1 MGQRE
6 PWVYKTQGFSFYSE
20 VRAIA
25 EEKNFYNPLEIIK
38 FEKISDDIHHMGNKL
53 MIRIC
58 ANLARVNNGTRYYFY
73 KEYEYNIN
81 HYQRVSVKRGF
92 DYYVSIEEVVK
103 PTNGRNK
110 IFIRIGPSEFIGF
123 FEMIKESTKWFT
135 GKKIYAKKGGELVF
149 STPTIPSKSLS
160 ELPMGITLTL
170 APAILDNGREQKP
183 GVQIIVDTGKDIV
196 DFYMTVDNLF
206 GVYGALINYNMFMSA
221 QTMVSSLGIP
231 LGTNRVDLSDSDN
244 SNPLPQQAPTKRD
257 TSSISGR
264 VIGGVRKIDDLEV

>member
-1 MGQRE
+1 
-6 PWVYKTQGFSFYSE
+6 
-20 VRAIA
+20 
-25 EEKNFYNPLEIIK
+25 
-38 FEKISDDIHHMGNKL
+38 

-58 ANLARVNNGTRYYFY
+58 ANLAKVNNGTRYYFY

-103 PTNGRNK
+103 PANGRNK
-110 IFIRIGPSEFIGF
+110 IFVRIGPPEFMAF
-123 FEMIKESTKWFT
+123 FEMIKEASKWFT
-135 GKKIYAKKGGELVF
+135 GNKKIYGKKGGELVF
-149 STPTIPSKSLS
+149 STPTIPSKCISG
-160 ELPMGITLTL
+160 LPLGISLTL

-183 GVQIIVDTGKDIV
+183 GVQIIVDTGNEMV

-206 GVYGALINYNMFMSA
+206 GIYGALNNYNMFMSA

-244 SNPLPQQAPTKRD
+244 SNPLPQQEPTKRD
-257 TSSISGR
+257 NSAINGR
-264 VIGGVRKIDDLEV
+264 VIGGIKKIDDLEV